1 MASSRPCELGPAI
14 DIVHFSGK
22 PVYSSSTRERVS
34 AKRNAQR
41 YLKKIKINTAC
52 RMAFWNATYAVRL
65 IFKCENENCD
75 GGIWISVSVRS
86 AITHIIKYR
95 DDDTFRNKA
104 ERKEDDEHV
113 WVSLLILFRCQWI
126 YSHNKEWKE
135 GNIDEWWPCRWA
147 KKKRYFFSKP
157 NCEVYQVSKEKKETE
172 IRIVFSP

>member
-1 MASSRPCELGPAI
+1 
-14 DIVHFSGK
+14 
-22 PVYSSSTRERVS
+22 
-34 AKRNAQR
+34 
-41 YLKKIKINTAC
+41 
-52 RMAFWNATYAVRL
+52 MAFWNATYAVRL

-86 AITHIIKYR
+86 EITHIIKYR
-95 DDDTFRNKA
+95 DDDTFRNKV
-104 ERKEDDEHV
+104 EGKEDDEHV

>member
-1 MASSRPCELGPAI
+1 
-14 DIVHFSGK
+14 
-22 PVYSSSTRERVS
+22 
-34 AKRNAQR
+34 
-41 YLKKIKINTAC
+41 
-52 RMAFWNATYAVRL
+52 MAFWNATYAVRL

-104 ERKEDDEHV
+104 EGKEDDEHV

-147 KKKRYFFSKP
+147 KKKKVLLQQTQLWSVSGVEGEERDRNK
-157 NCEVYQVSKEKKETE
+157 NCIFPAKEKMTFFWEKESFE
-172 IRIVFSP
+172 RAIFVCMG